1 MPYFEGYQ
9 LDGPQIQH
17 DYPFLFSVGNLTQT
31 YKDSV
36 FGLQKAG
43 FFSPASGFKK
53 LGLIYRDC
61 YPDLV
66 SGELSWLNQAGV
78 TSSDISSYD
87 MGCPSAFASPS
98 DLENAIVQFKTAGVT
113 NMTEVFELGDM
124 ASFTTIAQQQGFDPK
139 WGLAD
144 DALFEI
150 NNGSEAPNPQNL
162 NGAIGIAANRDGE
175 NNTPSLSSNP
185 SAGTVK
191 CNAILQTAGLS
202 VYGAAAIG
210 NACDQLWMLQAAV
223 DNAPQLSQQ
232 ALAAGLQKTGAID
245 FSFPQG
251 PNNFATGAT
260 YGGQFWRQDQYSSAC
275 SCWQVVNPNFAP
287 SY

>member
-1 MPYFEGYQ
+1 
-9 LDGPQIQH
+9 
-17 DYPFLFSVGNLTQT
+17 
-31 YKDSV
+31 
-36 FGLQKAG
+36 
-43 FFSPASGFKK
+43 
-53 LGLIYRDC
+53 
-61 YPDLV
+61 
-66 SGELSWLNQAGV
+66 
-78 TSSDISSYD
+78 
-87 MGCPSAFASPS
+87 
-98 DLENAIVQFKTAGVT
+98 
-113 NMTEVFELGDM
+113 
-124 ASFTTIAQQQGFDPK
+124 
-139 WGLAD
+139 
-144 DALFEI
+144 
-150 NNGSEAPNPQNL
+150 
-162 NGAIGIAANRDGE
+162 
-175 NNTPSLSSNP
+175 
-185 SAGTVK
+185 VK